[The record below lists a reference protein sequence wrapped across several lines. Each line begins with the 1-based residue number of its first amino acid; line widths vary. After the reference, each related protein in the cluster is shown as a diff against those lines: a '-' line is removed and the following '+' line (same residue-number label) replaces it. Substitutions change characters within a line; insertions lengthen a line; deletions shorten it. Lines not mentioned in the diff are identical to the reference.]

1 MRPFFTL
8 EGKLIRD
15 ARWSLIFSALTLFG
29 LGWLFVHVA
38 SLNETKILKKLSEV
52 APGEK
57 VRAFRWM
64 KDIGLEE
71 APSSTAIMM
80 AFWNHPF
87 IVLVVAI
94 WAIGRGAGAVGAE
107 IERGSLDLILSRP
120 ISRWSY
126 LTAQALVAIGGLLAM
141 AGSLAAGAFIAS
153 WYNVLRTPPD
163 WLELIRPAFN
173 LAALGFAIYGYTL
186 LFSSVDLVRWR
197 PTMIGSVLT
206 LGGFIA
212 RVIALIPIFKDAIWR
227 PWAERFSIFSL
238 YNPVDAVAGREV
250 YSFDVSVLTA
260 LGAACVGLAFLFF
273 TTRDLP
279 ANG

>member
-8 EGKLIRD
+8 TAKLVRD
-15 ARWSLIFSALTLFG
+15 SRWPLLVSAAALFA

-38 SLNETKILKKLSEV
+38 SLNETRILKTLSA

-64 KDIGLEE
+64 RDMGLED

-107 IERGSLDLILSRP
+107 IERGGLDLVLSRP
-120 ISRWSY
+120 ISRSAY
-126 LTAQALVAIGGLLAM
+126 LTAQAMVATAGLLAI
-141 AGSLAAGAFIAS
+141 ASSLAAGAWIGS
-153 WYNVLRTPPD
+153 WYNVLRSPPE
-163 WLELIRPAFN
+163 WLELLRPALN
-173 LAALGFAIYGYTL
+173 LAALGFAVYGYTL
-186 LFSSVDLVRWR
+186 LFSSMDLVRWR
-197 PTMIGSVLT
+197 PTMLGSVLT
-206 LGGFIA
+206 LAGFIA
-212 RVIALIPIFKDAIWR
+212 RVIALIPIFKDEPWR
-227 PWAERFSIFSL
+227 PWAERVSIFSL
-238 YNPVDAVAGREV
+238 YNPVDAVTGREV
-250 YSFDVSVLTA
+250 YSFDVSVLA
-260 LGAACVGLAFLFF
+260 GLGAACVGLAFLVFA
-273 TTRDLP
+273 TRDLP

>member
-8 EGKLIRD
+8 TRKLVRD
-15 ARWSLIFSALTLFG
+15 SRWSLIVSAGALFA

-38 SLNETKILKKLSEV
+38 SLNETRILKSLSA
-52 APGEK
+52 APGDK

-64 KDIGLEE
+64 RDIGLED

-87 IVLVVAI
+87 IVLVVAV

-107 IERGSLDLILSRP
+107 IERGTLDLVLSRP
-120 ISRWSY
+120 ISRSAY
-126 LTAQALVAIGGLLAM
+126 LAAQALVATGGLLAI
-141 AGSLAAGAFIAS
+141 ATSLAAGAMIAS
-153 WYNVLRTPPD
+153 WYNVLREPPE
-163 WLELIRPAFN
+163 WLALLRPALN
-173 LAALGFAIYGYTL
+173 LAALGFAILGYTL
-186 LFSSVDLVRWR
+186 FFSSMDLVRWR

-206 LGGFIA
+206 LAGFIA
-212 RVIALIPIFKDAIWR
+212 RVIALIPIFKDEYWR

-238 YNPVDAVAGREV
+238 YNPVDAVTAREV
-250 YSFDVSVLTA
+250 YSFDVSVLA
-260 LGAACVGLAFLFF
+260 GLGAACVGLAFLVFA
-273 TTRDLP
+273 TRDLP

>member
-8 EGKLIRD
+8 TGKLVRD
-15 ARWSLIFSALTLFG
+15 ARWSLIFSSGALFA

-38 SLNETKILKKLSEV
+38 SLNETRILKTLSA

-57 VRAFRWM
+57 LRAFRWM
-64 KDIGLEE
+64 RDMGLED

-87 IVLVVAI
+87 IVLVVAV

-107 IERGSLDLILSRP
+107 IERGSLDLVLSRP
-120 ISRWSY
+120 ISRSAY
-126 LTAQALVAIGGLLAM
+126 LAAQALVATAGLLAI
-141 AGSLAAGAFIAS
+141 ALSLAAGAAIGS
-153 WYNVLRTPPD
+153 WYNVLRTPPE
-163 WLELIRPAFN
+163 WLALLRPALN
-173 LAALGFAIYGYTL
+173 LAALGFAVHGYTL
-186 LFSSVDLVRWR
+186 LFSSMDLVRWR

-206 LGGFIA
+206 LAGFIA
-212 RVIALIPIFKDAIWR
+212 RVIALIPIFKDEAWR

-238 YNPVDAVAGREV
+238 YNPVDAVTGREV
-250 YSFDVSVLTA
+250 YSFDVSVLA
-260 LGAACVGLAFLFF
+260 GLGAACVGLAFLVFA
-273 TTRDLP
+273 TRDLP

>member
-8 EGKLIRD
+8 AGKLLRD
-15 ARWSLIFSALTLFG
+15 SRWSLIFSALALFA

-38 SLNETKILKKLSEV
+38 SLNETRILKTLSA

-57 VRAFRWM
+57 ARAFRWM
-64 KDIGLEE
+64 RDMGLED

-107 IERGSLDLILSRP
+107 IERGSLDLVLSRP

-126 LTAQALVAIGGLLAM
+126 LAAQAMVATAGLLAI
-141 AGSLAAGAFIAS
+141 AGSLAAGALLAS
-153 WYNVLRTPPD
+153 WYNVLRVPPD
-163 WLELIRPAFN
+163 GLELVRPALN
-173 LAALGFAIYGYTL
+173 LAALGFSIYGYTL
-186 LFSSVDLVRWR
+186 LFSSIDLVRWR

-212 RVIALIPIFKDAIWR
+212 RVIALIPIFKDAVWR

-238 YNPVDAVAGREV
+238 YNPVDAVTGREV
-250 YSFDVSVLTA
+250 YSFDVTVLTA
-260 LGAACVGLAFLFF
+260 LGASCVGLAFLFF